1 MFLFWEVVE
10 RLLVPGGRLV
20 AAQLPE
26 DPALAQHAL
35 LGGHG
40 GRRTALGRML
50 LQGRV
55 VGEGQLG
62 GGGGPVPGGLSGVRV
77 GHLGVGGGRLSLI
90 FTDFRSGSGRPKGG
104 RVQGQFR
111 K

>member
-10 RLLVPGGRLV
+10 RLLVTGGRLV

-26 DPALAQHAL
+26 HPALAKHAL

-50 LQGRV
+50 LQGGV

-62 GGGGPVPGGLSGVRV
+62 GGGGPVPGGLS
-77 GHLGVGGGRLSLI
+77 
-90 FTDFRSGSGRPKGG
+90 
-104 RVQGQFR
+104 
-111 K
+111 

>member
-10 RLLVPGGRLV
+10 RLLVTGGRLV

-26 DPALAQHAL
+26 HPALAQHAL

-40 GRRTALGRML
+40 GRRTALGRVLL

-77 GHLGVGGGRLSLI
+77 GHLGGGGGGLSLI

-104 RVQGQFR
+104 RL
-111 K
+111 